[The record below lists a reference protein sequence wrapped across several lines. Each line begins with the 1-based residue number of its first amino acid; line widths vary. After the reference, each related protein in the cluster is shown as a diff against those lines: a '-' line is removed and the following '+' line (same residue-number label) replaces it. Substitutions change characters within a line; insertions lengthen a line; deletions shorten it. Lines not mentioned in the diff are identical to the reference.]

1 MNDRQKRFVAHY
13 LKDPNATKAA
23 IAAGY
28 SPNGAAQSA
37 AKLLRIAKIADAI
50 SLGRAKLADK
60 LEVSVER
67 VARELARLAFYDPRK
82 FFYADG
88 HAKPITE
95 LDDDTAMALAGMDV
109 VELSTDGAVIGHVK
123 KFKLS
128 DKGANCERL
137 GRHLGMFKDRIG
149 IDGSFELV
157 VKHIGVSRDTPPT
170 ETK

>member
-23 IAAGY
+23 ESAGY
-28 SPNGAAQSA
+28 SPKTSKQIGSRLLTNVAI
-37 AKLLRIAKIADAI
+37 KLAI
-50 SLGRAKLADK
+50 RTGRSKLADK

-95 LDDDTAMALAGMDV
+95 LDDDTAMALAGMDI
-109 VELSTDGAVIGHVK
+109 VELTSDGAVIGHVK